1 MKATKFVAVAKN
13 LISFAIPFLITY
25 LLFNFVIFQNII
37 KVGDNTCCGL
47 VPGSVVRYKE
57 FNPLTLKH
65 GDIIFDK
72 EKDSQK
78 ITFARVIAF
87 PGEYSFGD
95 LHTGKWGYAKLDAPP
110 KVEMSEGEISELFSA
125 ITWLDSPTLQETIP
139 SENLYDR
146 LRLHS
151 PISEDVGRYRVAS
164 EVFKEFGTANNV
176 DPADIYGV
184 YDSVFVSN
192 IYYYYIL
199 VIIIALLFVVTY
211 DFFSRIFIKIKKS
224 KHTDICPVEHE
235 EKS

>member
-1 MKATKFVAVAKN
+1 MKATKFVAKI
-13 LISFAIPFLITY
+13 LIPLAIPGLIIY
-25 LLFNFVIFQNII
+25 LLFSFVIFQNII
-37 KVGDNTCCGL
+37 EVGDNTCCGL
-47 VPGSVVRYKE
+47 VPGSMVRWKE

-65 GDIIFDK
+65 GDIIFYK

-78 ITFARVIAF
+78 ITSFARVIAF

-95 LHTGKWGYAKLDAPP
+95 LHAGKWGYAKLDAPL

-125 ITWLDSPTLQETIP
+125 ITWLNSPTFQETIP

-146 LRLHS
+146 LRI
-151 PISEDVGRYRVAS
+151 PTSEDVGRYQVAS
-164 EVFKEFGTANNV
+164 EIFKEFETANV

-211 DFFSRIFIKIKKS
+211 DFFSRIFIKLKKS
-224 KHTDICPVEHE
+224 KHTNVCPVEHE